1 MGEKETLKK
10 IAELY
15 RESADI
21 LDEMSEETDE
31 EKVDELMA
39 KYVVKTMKLQELAQ

>member
-1 MGEKETLKK
+1 MREKETLKK
-10 IAELY
+10 IAKLY